1 MCVVWEKM
9 ERHKASNGG
18 TINLLQQCWHM
29 GASLGLAPILAV
41 HHLLTQGQKLLA
53 WTGRGRTSPLDIILY
68 LLRRRLLPHL
78 VSIICNYI
86 LRRTIH
92 PDQEDSVQMSVW
104 IQSSWHILLVL
115 GSER

>member
-41 HHLLTQGQKLLA
+41 HHLLTPKDKSFSPGQGEGELLH
-53 WTGRGRTSPLDIILY
+53 WT
-68 LLRRRLLPHL
+68 
-78 VSIICNYI
+78 
-86 LRRTIH
+86 
-92 PDQEDSVQMSVW
+92 
-104 IQSSWHILLVL
+104 SSCTC
-115 GSER
+115 